1 MSVATRNRNTRA
13 GARTQ
18 RAQDTQTAHGRT
30 ARPGSQSKGAGQVSQ
45 IQRQRLLAAA
55 AEVTAERGAGTVTV
69 AHIVARSGVS
79 RRTFYELFSDREDC
93 LLAALDQAIAR
104 ASAAV
109 LPAYDP
115 TERWPARIRAALVAA
130 LGFMDE
136 EPALGRLCVVE
147 SLGAGP
153 RALERRARIVAALI
167 AVVDE
172 GRSVVKGER
181 QPPPL
186 TAEGV
191 VGAVLAILH
200 TRILE
205 AGGEP
210 LAQLTGPLMG
220 AIVLPYL
227 GQPAAEK
234 ELRKPAPPLNKK
246 TSPARR
252 DPLDGLDMRLTY
264 RTVRVL
270 LAIAAVPGASN
281 RQVAA
286 EAGIADQGQISKLLA
301 RLQHLGLIRNA
312 GEGQPRGGPNAW
324 TLTARGEEVERSMRT
339 EPHGS

>member
-1 MSVATRNRNTRA
+1 MAVATRNTRP
-13 GARTQ
+13 GTHTQ
-18 RAQDTQTAHGRT
+18 RAQGPKN
-30 ARPGSQSKGAGQVSQ
+30 ARPSSRPRAQARDGGQVSQ
-45 IQRQRLLAAA
+45 IQRQRLLVAA

-79 RRTFYELFSDREDC
+79 RRTFYELFADREDC

-109 LPAYDP
+109 LPAYD
-115 TERWPARIRAALVAA
+115 ESQRWPARIRAALVAL

-136 EPALGRLCVVE
+136 EPAMARLCVVE

-167 AVVDE
+167 AAVDE
-172 GRSVVKGER
+172 GRALVKGGR

-200 TRILE
+200 TRLLE
-205 AGGEP
+205 GAREP
-210 LAQLTGPLMG
+210 LSQLAGPLMG

-234 ELRKPAPPLNKK
+234 ELHKPAPPLNKK
-246 TSPARR
+246 TSPTRR

-264 RTVRVL
+264 RTVRALV
-270 LAIAAVPGASN
+270 AIAAIPGASN

-286 EAGIADQGQISKLLA
+286 EAGIEDQGQISKLLG
-301 RLQHLGLIRNA
+301 RLQNLGLIENTGA
-312 GEGQPRGGPNAW
+312 GQVKGAPNAW
-324 TLTARGEEVERSMRT
+324 TLTARGEEMERSMRT
-339 EPHGS
+339 EA

>member
-1 MSVATRNRNTRA
+1 MVLVSSHDAKA

-18 RAQDTQTAHGRT
+18 RAQNTQGTHGKT
-30 ARPGSQSKGAGQVSQ
+30 ARPGSQSQGAGQVSQ

-79 RRTFYELFSDREDC
+79 RRTFYELFADREDC

-115 TERWPARIRAALVAA
+115 AERWPARIRAALVAA
-130 LGFMDE
+130 LAFMDE
-136 EPALGRLCVVE
+136 EPAMARLCVVE

-167 AVVDE
+167 AAVDE
-172 GRSVVKGER
+172 GRALVKGGR

-200 TRILE
+200 TRLLE
-205 AGGEP
+205 RRGES
-210 LAQLTGPLMG
+210 LSQLTGPLMG

-234 ELRKPAPPLNKK
+234 ELHKPAPLLNKK

-270 LAIAAVPGASN
+270 VAIAAVPGGSN

-286 EAGIADQGQISKLLA
+286 EAGIADQGQISKLLG
-301 RLQHLGLIRNA
+301 RLQNLGLIANTGA
-312 GEGQPRGGPNAW
+312 GQVKGAPNAW
-324 TLTARGEEVERSMRT
+324 TLTARGQEVEHSMRT
-339 EPHGS
+339 EPHGE